1 MTARLTICLL
11 IALLLGCPFV
21 CLHQKAEAGAADVCT
36 DVCCSDERPCQQH
49 PSEQYP
55 SDGAPEGGRQNCA
68 CKGAVVQAFSRPVD
82 LELHCNVLWYFAAD
96 VLSPAVCHRDLTG
109 GADGSH
115 SAVSHFPPL
124 STGQDVRALVS
135 SRLL

>member
-1 MTARLTICLL
+1 MTARIITHLL

-21 CLHQKAEAGAADVCT
+21 CLHQKTEAGVADMCAVVCA
-36 DVCCSDERPCQQH
+36 CCSPCQQH

-55 SDGAPEGGRQNCA
+55 SDGAPESGRQNCA
-68 CKGAVVQAFSRPVD
+68 CKGAVVQAPSRATD
-82 LELHCNVLWYFAAD
+82 MDLHCNSLWYFAAD
-96 VLSPAVCHRDLTG
+96 ILYPVVCHRDLTG

-124 STGQDVRALVS
+124 SSGQDVRAIIS